1 MPCLTLAIFE
11 VHSVHDG
18 VSLFVWLDFEQIG
31 RLHSLD
37 DFRAMHFHDGIHL
50 LEDFGRFKRL

>member
-1 MPCLTLAIFE
+1 MPNLTLAVFE
-11 VHSVHDG
+11 VHSIHDG

-50 LEDFGRFKRL
+50 FEDLSRS